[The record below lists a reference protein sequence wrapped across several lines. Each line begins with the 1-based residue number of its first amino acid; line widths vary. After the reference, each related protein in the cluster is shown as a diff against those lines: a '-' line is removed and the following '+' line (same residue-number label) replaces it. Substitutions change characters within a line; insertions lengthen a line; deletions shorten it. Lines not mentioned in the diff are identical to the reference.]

1 MPRMRA
7 PRQAAVPDRPP
18 AWKLLIRRLRRFR
31 RAALMGGVAGLA
43 LLIGALLVRQ
53 AVSEGPN
60 SLGSVRERLGR
71 ATAGLGLVVTNVV
84 IEGRAN
90 TPEPL
95 LRAALGISPGDPIL
109 GFSVAAAR
117 ARVESLSWVASAA
130 VERRLPGTVV
140 VALTERRPYAIWQ
153 REGRFVLIDRQGQTV
168 EGEDVAHFRDLPLVV
183 GAGAPARAE
192 ALLDALAKHP
202 KLAAH
207 VVAAVRVAER
217 RWNLHLASGT
227 DVLLPEDHE
236 AAALDRLDSFEAAH
250 GLLERPLQT
259 VDLRLPDRL
268 VLRPRATETPSETP
282 PRPTRRPT

>member
-31 RAALMGGVAGLA
+31 RAALMGGAGGLA

-53 AVSEGPN
+53 AVTEGPN
-60 SLGSVRERLGR
+60 SLGSVRERFGR

-95 LRAALGISPGDPIL
+95 LRAALGVSPGDPIL

-153 REGRFVLIDRQGQTV
+153 REGRFVLIDRQGQMV

-202 KLAAH
+202 KLATH

-236 AAALDRLDSFEAAH
+236 AAALDRLESFEAAH

-268 VLRPRATETPSETP
+268 VLRPRATETPAEAP
-282 PRPTRRPT
+282 ARPTRRPT

>member
-7 PRQAAVPDRPP
+7 PRPAAVPDRPP

-31 RAALMGGVAGLA
+31 RTALMGGAAGLV
-43 LLIGALLVRQ
+43 LLIGAVLVRQ
-53 AVSEGPN
+53 AVMEGPN

-71 ATAGLGLVVTNVV
+71 ATAGLGLVVTSVV

-95 LRAALGISPGDPIL
+95 LRAALGVSPGDPIL

-117 ARVESLSWVASAA
+117 ARVESLSWVAGAA

-140 VALTERRPYAIWQ
+140 LALTERRPYAIWQ
-153 REGRFVLIDRQGQTV
+153 REGRFVLIDRQGQMV

-227 DVLLPEDHE
+227 DVLLPEDNE
-236 AAALDRLDSFEAAH
+236 AAALDRLESFEAAH
-250 GLLERPLQT
+250 GLLQRPLQT

-268 VLRPRATETPSETP
+268 VLRPRATETPTETP
-282 PRPTRRPT
+282 AHPTRRPT